1 MRSVRVRRGAY
12 VDSVTLMQVSR
23 RVGALDGVAA
33 ALVAMAT
40 ELNLE
45 LAAGMG
51 FDVPDTSPNELLVAV
66 EAASDD
72 AVRDALA
79 EVDAALAEASR
90 PAATGFGSAPA
101 PATVRGAAARADATV
116 ALISTRGC

>member
-1 MRSVRVRRGAY
+1 MRSVQVRRGAY

-23 RVGALDGVAA
+23 RVAALDGVSS

-40 ELNLE
+40 ELNLD

-66 EAASDD
+66 DASSDD
-72 AVRDALA
+72 VLAAALA
-79 EVDAALAEASR
+79 EVDTALSEASR

-101 PATVRGAAARADATV
+101 RSVSLPPPGPAP
-116 ALISTRGC
+116 ST